1 MKDIAAYLQWGEM
14 VHWILIA
21 FGCIMILVALSRRQL
36 VGVRTNTFALTVI
49 LAIVLVHLIGCYPIP
64 FGAGADRDMYAG
76 RFLRAAALEHFV
88 KPGKDA
94 GFAWLTFVLSRICDL
109 TWFFIVLACLYVANY
124 VWACK
129 RLSPQGC
136 FWLMAA
142 VVLSMGFV
150 SYGMNTLRAGLAL
163 SLVLVGM
170 TYESSKIKMA
180 VLLFVATLIHF
191 STIIPILMIV
201 LTYFYKNTN
210 TYLKLWL
217 LAVIVSFVAGDYF
230 NHLFQD
236 FSDDARTG
244 YLTQV
249 NKNYRTGFRIDF
261 IIYSVI
267 PIIMGV
273 HYKKRMLNP
282 DPFYSHLLNAYI
294 MTNVFWVLVIRA
306 NFSDRFAYL
315 SWFMIP
321 FVLVYPLLKDKPV
334 VQYPARWLAA
344 IFAGDV
350 AFMLLFG

>member
-1 MKDIAAYLQWGEM
+1 MKDIAAFYEWGKM

-21 FGCIMILVALSRRQL
+21 FGCIITFVALSRKQL
-36 VGVRTNTFALTVI
+36 IRPSTNTFAMTLVLAVIMVI
-49 LAIVLVHLIGCYPIP
+49 LIGLYPIP
-64 FGAGADRDMYAG
+64 YGSGGDREMYFH
-76 RFLRAAALEHFV
+76 RFMQAETMQHFV
-88 KPGKDA
+88 KPNKDV
-94 GFAWLTFVLSRICDL
+94 GFAWLTFVLSRVCDL
-109 TWFFIVLACLYVANY
+109 TCFFIVLACIYVSNY

-136 FWLMAA
+136 FWLLTA

-170 TYESSKIKMA
+170 TYQTEKIKMG
-180 VLLFVATLIHF
+180 LFLFIATFIHF

-201 LTYFYKNTN
+201 LAYFYKNTN
-210 TYLKLWL
+210 TYLKVWL
-217 LAVIVSFVAGDYF
+217 LAVIVSFIAGDYF

-244 YLTQV
+244 YLTQT
-249 NKNYRTGFRIDF
+249 NQGYRTGFRIDF
-261 IIYSVI
+261 IVYSVI
-267 PIIMGV
+267 PIIIGLY
-273 HYKKRMLNP
+273 YKRRMLNV
-282 DPFYSHLLNAYI
+282 DRFYSHLLNAYI

-334 VQYPARWLAA
+334 VKFPARWLAA